1 MNTKVETASKLDPV
15 KWLLVLVVVGGG
27 IYANA
32 EYATT
37 ALVYR
42 MLAGIV
48 VAALAVA
55 IALQTAQGRSAWEL
69 AREARVEIRKVVWP
83 TRQETTQTTLIVVG
97 VVLLVGL
104 MLWGMDSG
112 LSWGVQA
119 IIGLW
124 G

>member
-15 KWLLVLVVVGGG
+15 KWLFVLVVVGGG

>member
-15 KWLLVLVVVGGG
+15 KWLLVLLVVGGG

-55 IALQTAQGRSAWEL
+55 IALQTAQGRSAWDL

-119 IIGLW
+119 IIG
-124 G
+124 

>member
-1 MNTKVETASKLDPV
+1 M
-15 KWLLVLVVVGGG
+15 KWLLVLLVVGGG

-42 MLAGIV
+42 MLAGIGV
-48 VAALAVA
+48 LAVA
-55 IALQTAQGRSAWEL
+55 VALQTAQGQSAWEL

-112 LSWGVQA
+112 LSWGIQA
-119 IIGLW
+119 IIG
-124 G
+124 